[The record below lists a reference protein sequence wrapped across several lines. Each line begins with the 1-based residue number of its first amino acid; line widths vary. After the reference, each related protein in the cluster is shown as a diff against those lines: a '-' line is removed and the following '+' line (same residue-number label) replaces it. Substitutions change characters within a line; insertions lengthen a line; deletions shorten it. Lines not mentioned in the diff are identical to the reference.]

1 MIKLK
6 VNEFENRRDIMNIL
20 QLLDNSE
27 SVEVEYKLA

>member
-6 VNEFENRRDIMNIL
+6 VNEFENRRDIS

-27 SVEVEYKLA
+27 AVEVEHKLA

>member
-6 VNEFENRRDIMNIL
+6 VDEFENRRDIL

-27 SVEVEYKLA
+27 AVEVEYKLA